1 MKPLKIWQKRFIFCI
16 RIKLKDAYKKSTFF
30 FQFFQGMAIHP
41 CHHTLKPPLYHLN
54 ISTSK
59 ERHLNVVGIEITLL
73 RIKIDCKLM
82 FNSYVKPLCEKAS
95 QLLNAFSRIVCHLD
109 FDQRKYL
116 INAFLTCL
124 VVCMFH
130 SCKLNHYIN
139 RIHETT
145 LRVFYKDHKSSFNE
159 IHKKKMTVG
168 FEKKIFKS

>member
-1 MKPLKIWQKRFIFCI
+1 
-16 RIKLKDAYKKSTFF
+16 
-30 FQFFQGMAIHP
+30 MAIHP
-41 CHHTLKPPLYHLN
+41 CHHTMKPPLYHLN